1 MIYYHNLQWI
11 IVKIWSKIFIINV
24 LMSVFPACK
33 IYCCRFQLA
42 QSWWRKIQTVGLSSE
57 YKDKSCEIGKWSSQF
72 FGFPFLPAEEI
83 EDCFVEDILMKNVL
97 LLLIMYLI
105 HMCLM
110 FRVINLRFR
119 KQRGLRTVKESTMVQ
134 NLSILTIMN
143 NFIHIIQTST
153 FSLTL

>member
-1 MIYYHNLQWI
+1 
-11 IVKIWSKIFIINV
+11 
-24 LMSVFPACK
+24 MSVFPACK

-110 FRVINLRFR
+110 FRVIHLRFG
-119 KQRGLRTVKESTMVQ
+119 KQRRLRTVKEPTMVQ